1 MITSIRNLINT
12 EDGTYQFLVYKSWS
26 KLFAADM
33 DQIDIFQ
40 QWNQTI
46 YIKVPTFTEAYII
59 NKLTEM

>member
-1 MITSIRNLINT
+1 MVTSIRKLTKT
-12 EDGTYQFLVYKSWS
+12 EDGTHQFLVYKSWS

-40 QWNQTI
+40 HWNQTI

-59 NKLTEM
+59 DKLTEM